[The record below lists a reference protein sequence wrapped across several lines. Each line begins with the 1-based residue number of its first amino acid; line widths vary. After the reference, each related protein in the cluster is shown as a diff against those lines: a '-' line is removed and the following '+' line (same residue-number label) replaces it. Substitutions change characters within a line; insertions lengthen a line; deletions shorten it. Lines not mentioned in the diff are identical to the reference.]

1 MPFFKYLDQLPIMI
15 HSTDKNDTLKYAN
28 HAWKES
34 LGYKEVEF
42 IGLPLEKFLT
52 KNSQIFVNKFSNPL
66 LYKKGEIKDIPL
78 EFIRKD
84 GKVIHTIVSSK
95 KIEDVQSKKVYI
107 SFVHNISKTILGTP
121 VLKSETES
129 SLIHESEFSINMA
142 NFRKSIEY
150 TQEAMAEVLDM
161 SIRNY
166 QRIEHGEAYP
176 TMLHL
181 LKLVQYFH
189 ISPLLFFKKKTTE
202 PLHKIGTILIVEDLE
217 ELSEILKEEL
227 TCWGF
232 EVVTVPNGMEALL
245 ILEDNTFD
253 HIITDLQMPV
263 MDGYT
268 LLSKIKNSYD
278 GNVFI
283 CSGAPDHSRLKK
295 MGLPKERVFQ
305 KPFSFEEI
313 KQVLFKTL
321 IS

>member
-1 MPFFKYLDQLPIMI
+1 MPFFKHLDQLPIMI

-34 LGYKEVEF
+34 LGYKEDEF
-42 IGLPLEKFLT
+42 VGLPLEKFLT

-66 LYKKGEIKDIPL
+66 LYKKGEIKAIPL

-95 KIEDVQSKKVYI
+95 KVEYGSSEKIYV
-107 SFVHNISKTILGTP
+107 SFIHDMSSSILGTP
-121 VLKSETES
+121 VLKSEMES
-129 SLIHESEFSINMA
+129 SLIRESEFSINMV
-142 NFRKSIEY
+142 NLRKSTEY
-150 TQEAMAEVLDM
+150 TQEAMAELLNM
-161 SIRNY
+161 SVRNY

-176 TMLHL
+176 TVLHL

-189 ISPLLFFKKKTTE
+189 ISPLIFFKKKTSE
-202 PLHKIGTILIVEDLE
+202 PLHKIGTILIVEDIE

-232 EVVTVPNGMEALL
+232 DVVTASNGMEALL
-245 ILEDNTFD
+245 MLEDKTFD
-253 HIITDLQMPV
+253 HIITDLHMPV

-268 LLSKIKNSYD
+268 LLNKIKGKHNS
-278 GNVFI
+278 NIFI

-295 MGLPKERVFQ
+295 MGFPKERVFQ

-313 KQVLFKTL
+313 KQVLFKT
-321 IS
+321 